1 MANSN
6 IIFSHGDKGGV
17 GKSTALIWLIE
28 NAISR
33 GLDFGIIET
42 DPKIPD
48 VGDRYNNTHTVIY
61 APLEASGESD
71 AMQGISRLFD
81 AAVALEKTLIF
92 VNLPAA
98 ASMRLDPE
106 AALIS
111 EALKDS
117 GFSLRVAFVSDDRS
131 HSKALLE
138 KSLSEGVMC
147 FADENVVLLN
157 GNFGGG
163 DLAGWPVTKANTF
176 GKDVTVSV
184 MPKVSDVAWKV
195 VNKYAAPINHLLP
208 EVSSLNAKILERWID
223 KATDPLNIINAV
235 HPEMPS

>member
-1 MANSN
+1 MAISN

-48 VGDRYNNTHTVIY
+48 VGDRYKNTHAVIY

-81 AAVALEKTLIF
+81 AAVALDKSLIF

-106 AALIS
+106 SGLIAD
-111 EALKDS
+111 ALKDS
-117 GFSLRVAFVSDDRS
+117 GFSLRVAFVADDRN
-131 HSKALLE
+131 HSKSLLE
-138 KSLSEGVMC
+138 KSLSEGVMH

-157 GNFGGG
+157 ANFGGG
-163 DLAGWPVTKANTF
+163 DLAGCPVTKANTF
-176 GKDVTVSV
+176 GKDVSVVV
-184 MPKVSDVAWKV
+184 MPKVSDVAWKL
-195 VNKYAAPINHLLP
+195 VNKYAAPINDLLP
-208 EVSSLNAKILERWID
+208 ELSSLNAKILQRWIHQ
-223 KATDPLNIINAV
+223 ATEPLNTLNAV
-235 HPEMPS
+235 HPEMKS